1 MSKFLIAAFA
11 FVAVAAVGTTSHAQ
25 FRDAGS
31 KARGDA
37 YEGTSDALRSY
48 RTYYAAPVYVRSA
61 PVAAPQPVVS
71 VVPSTATPAVPA
83 PSPANATAAV
93 GNAPSGT
100 RTMSVE
106 PQAVAPT
113 MTYRAVAPRR
123 NSSRIPWMY
132 RADHKVLGHFNP

>member
-37 YEGTSDALRSY
+37 YEGTSDALRTY
-48 RTYYAAPVYVRSA
+48 RTYYTAPA
-61 PVAAPQPVVS
+61 AAPQPVVA
-71 VVPSTATPAVPA
+71 ATPAAPA
-83 PSPANATAAV
+83 QPPANATAAV

-106 PQAVAPT
+106 PQAAAST

-123 NSSRIPWMY
+123 SYSRTPWMY

>member
-1 MSKFLIAAFA
+1 MSKYLIAVFA

-37 YEGTSDALRSY
+37 YEGTSDALRTY
-48 RTYYAAPVYVRSA
+48 RTYYAAPVYARSA
-61 PVAAPQPVVS
+61 PIAAPQPVVAAAPAQ
-71 VVPSTATPAVPA
+71 PS
-83 PSPANATAAV
+83 ANATAAV
-93 GNAPSGT
+93 NNGPSGT

-113 MTYRAVAPRR
+113 MTYRAVGPRR
-123 NSSRIPWMY
+123 SYSRTPWMY

>member
-1 MSKFLIAAFA
+1 MSKFWIAAFA

-25 FRDAGS
+25 FRDAAS
-31 KARGDA
+31 KIRGDA

-61 PVAAPQPVVS
+61 PVAAPQPVVA
-71 VVPSTATPAVPA
+71 ATPAASAQP
-83 PSPANATAAV
+83 PANATAAV

-106 PQAVAPT
+106 PQATAPT

-123 NSSRIPWMY
+123 NTSRIPWMY